1 MENGKS
7 GKKRGRK
14 KKNIVPIDFE
24 KIDSVVKI
32 NNESLKK
39 DYDNNDIPNKSGK
52 NVQSTNLSFGGLNIK
67 RVSVKHNNTDE
78 PKDYV
83 NFLNSIER
91 DITIQNDTNND
102 NSSLNNI
109 PKKSAIRERNGVD
122 NQFNNKGNGV
132 YEHIYDEM
140 INNKLY
146 NVHKKIL
153 IPESDYSIEGIQ
165 GNFVKCD
172 EQIKCWWCCHNIGE
186 YPYHTPFEYNDSTDT
201 YFLEGYFCS
210 INCAKSHILS
220 NRNLVPLFNS
230 FYKKMGIFNIEK
242 IEPSPPK
249 YILKVFGGNLDY
261 SEYRQQSDNGITY
274 KTIIPNSKF
283 LPTIFEQ
290 FKKSHSISNDSKKYT
305 LSRKNKPIY
314 DNDNI
319 FKDFIRKKK

>member
-1 MENGKS
+1 MENGKF
-7 GKKRGRK
+7 GRKRGRK

-32 NNESLKK
+32 NSESLKK

-52 NVQSTNLSFGGLNIK
+52 SVQSTNLSFGGLNIK

-78 PKDYV
+78 SKDYV

-91 DITIQNDTNND
+91 DITEQNDTNND
-102 NSSLNNI
+102 SSSSLKSNNSSG
-109 PKKSAIRERNGVD
+109 SNGLV
-122 NQFNNKGNGV
+122 NQFSNKGIGE

-140 INNKLY
+140 INSKLY

-153 IPESDYSIEGIQ
+153 VPESDYSIEGIQ
-165 GNFVKCD
+165 GNFGKCN
-172 EQIKCWWCCHNIGE
+172 EQIKCWWCYHDINK

-210 INCAKSHILS
+210 INCAKAHILT

-249 YILKVFGGNLDY
+249 NILKVFGGNLDY

>member
-32 NNESLKK
+32 NNETLKK
-39 DYDNNDIPNKSGK
+39 DYVGGDTSNKSGK
-52 NVQSTNLSFGGLNIK
+52 NVQSTSFSFGGLNIK
-67 RVSVKHNNTDE
+67 QVSVKHNNTDE
-78 PKDYV
+78 SKDYV

-91 DITIQNDTNND
+91 DITIQNDTNN
-102 NSSLNNI
+102 NSSSSNSN
-109 PKKSAIRERNGVD
+109 SSGSNGLV
-122 NQFNNKGNGV
+122 NQFNNKGVGE

-140 INNKLY
+140 INSKLY

-153 IPESDYSIEGIQ
+153 IPESDYSIEGIR

-172 EQIKCWWCCHNIGE
+172 DEIKCWWCCHNIGE

-210 INCAKSHILS
+210 INCAKAHILT

-249 YILKVFGGNLDY
+249 NILKVFGGNLDY
-261 SEYRQQSDNGITY
+261 SEYRQQSNNGITY

-290 FKKSHSISNDSKKYT
+290 FKKNHSISNDSKKYT
-305 LSRKNKPIY
+305 LSRKNRPIY